1 MNDGKPPF
9 PSWNFLQHAEISP
22 FLLKRLWRV
31 LLKQIACGF
40 FFPFCVRSQASKVIN
55 VPFVSWIL
63 KEFGF
68 NHSSREDTQAILE
81 TLVCFCTAP

>member
-9 PSWNFLQHAEISP
+9 PSWNFLQHAENLSFP
-22 FLLKRLWRV
+22 LKKVMESSIETNSLW
-31 LLKQIACGF
+31 I
-40 FFPFCVRSQASKVIN
+40 FFPFCARSQASKVIN